1 MGTNHTIKRNIFIF
15 DVDGTLMDSRAG
27 LQESM
32 LAAIDSLGI
41 ERPPLERV
49 QAALGGASFRSGIL
63 SLVSLT
69 EEQYQKANR
78 VYGQTFSERGYLLET
93 AYDGVV
99 EWIAALHQKGAR
111 IFACS
116 MRPKQFSL
124 PSLER
129 DGLLPFI
136 EDVWGPDFDQGRV
149 HKHQV
154 LAYRMQKLG
163 IVPQEAVMIGDRN
176 FDIIAGKAVG
186 AATLAVRYGY
196 AQPGELEAEHPDA
209 IVDTVEQA
217 KQWTLQALSPHAE

>member
-78 VYGQTFSERGYLLET
+78 VYGQTFSMMELL
-93 AYDGVV
+93 
-99 EWIAALHQKGAR
+99 
-111 IFACS
+111 
-116 MRPKQFSL
+116 
-124 PSLER
+124 
-129 DGLLPFI
+129 
-136 EDVWGPDFDQGRV
+136 
-149 HKHQV
+149 
-154 LAYRMQKLG
+154 
-163 IVPQEAVMIGDRN
+163 
-176 FDIIAGKAVG
+176 
-186 AATLAVRYGY
+186 
-196 AQPGELEAEHPDA
+196 
-209 IVDTVEQA
+209 
-217 KQWTLQALSPHAE
+217 

>member
-1 MGTNHTIKRNIFIF
+1 MKKNIFVF

-32 LAAIDSLGI
+32 LAAIDSLGL
-41 ERPPLERV
+41 ERPSMERV

-63 SLVSLT
+63 SLVPLT
-69 EEQYQKANR
+69 EEQYQKANQ
-78 VYGQTFSERGYLLET
+78 VYSRTFAERGYLLET

-99 EWIAALHQKGAR
+99 EWIQALRQAGAR
-111 IFACS
+111 VFACS

-129 DGLLPFI
+129 DGLLPFV
-136 EDVWGPDFDQGRV
+136 EDVWGPDFDQGRI

-154 LAYRMQKLG
+154 LSYQFDRLG
-163 IVPQEAVMIGDRN
+163 IDPKAAVMIGDRN
-176 FDIIAGKAVG
+176 FDIIAGKQVG
-186 AATLAVRYGY
+186 SGTLAVRYGY
-196 AQPGELEAEHPDA
+196 AQPGELESEHPDA

-217 KQWTLQALSPHAE
+217 KRWTLQVYAPHAE